1 MEYIDTVPMYNS
13 SIYPDVHIEGN
24 VEVSGEVPENEDEI
38 SRQLFAVLAPLA
50 FVFVIF
56 IILMFFIAHILRWVT
71 LKYFLLYKI

>member
-1 MEYIDTVPMYNS
+1 MEYIDTESKLYNS
-13 SIYPDVHIEGN
+13 SSFPDVHIEGN
-24 VEVSGEVPENEDEI
+24 VEVSGEVPEEEDEI

-71 LKYFLLYKI
+71 ELVSFP